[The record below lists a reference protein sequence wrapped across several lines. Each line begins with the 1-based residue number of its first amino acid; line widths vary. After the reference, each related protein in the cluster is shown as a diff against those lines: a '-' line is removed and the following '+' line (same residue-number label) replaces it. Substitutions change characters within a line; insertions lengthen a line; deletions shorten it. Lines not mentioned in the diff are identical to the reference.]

1 MKNARKMN
9 MENLNKE
16 NAAGN
21 IMLEVGEADLKN
33 FSAGAGEPRSSSG
46 MLCSVTA
53 ECNAGTLVF
62 FCC

>member
-46 MLCSVTA
+46 MLCS
-53 ECNAGTLVF
+53 
-62 FCC
+62 

>member
-1 MKNARKMN
+1 MGKSRELNL
-9 MENLNKE
+9 ENINKD

-21 IMLEVGEADLKN
+21 VMLEMKEADLRN
-33 FSAGAGEPRSSSG
+33 FSAGAGEPKNSG
-46 MLCSVTA
+46 GVVCSVTA

>member
-1 MKNARKMN
+1 MNNTRRMN
-9 MENLNKE
+9 MENLSEE

-21 IMLEVGEADLKN
+21 VMLEVREADLKN
-33 FSAGAGEPRSSSG
+33 FSAGAGQPRNSG
-46 MLCSVTA
+46 GVVCSFTA

>member
-1 MKNARKMN
+1 MSEARKNALRKVGT
-9 MENLNKE
+9 K

-21 IMLEVGEADLKN
+21 IMLELKEADLVN
-33 FSAGAGEPRSSSG
+33 FSAGAGEPKSSSG
-46 MLCSVTA
+46 AVCSLTA

>member
-1 MKNARKMN
+1 MKNARRMN
-9 MENLNKE
+9 IENLNKE

-21 IMLEVGEADLKN
+21 VMAEVKEADLRN
-33 FSAGAGEPRSSSG
+33 FSAGAGEPRNSG
-46 MLCSVTA
+46 GVVCSVTA

>member
-1 MKNARKMN
+1 MKETRKN
-9 MENLNKE
+9 IMENLNTE

-21 IMLEVGEADLKN
+21 VMLELGEADLRN
-33 FSAGAGEPRSSSG
+33 FSAGAGEPRNSG
-46 MLCSVTA
+46 GVVCSVTA